1 MTYGNVLD
9 SCLGPSFIF
18 HGLQVRIDPYK
29 EIWWILCCSVSKL
42 FSPHPPSS
50 RPKPRTYVFIFSGP
64 AATRWDEFESLRFD
78 VCLSCS
84 RGVPRQSY
92 SSSCCSPLVMFFP
105 FFFPFSL
112 SLPLRMMLLLS
123 SVFCFPWKRIAF
135 SLCFP
140 FSELSY
146 TKQKTNLTLH
156 PTTDIKFMSSIRL
169 GGKWKLWEN
178 ILLQQ
183 QGTQPY
189 FFYWFKKKK
198 HNYCNYFMNKIIINF
213 GGWNFSTFSGEGS
226 IY

>member
-105 FFFPFSL
+105 FFFFLFLFPSL
-112 SLPLRMMLLLS
+112 SGWCYCSAVSFVFPENESRFHFAFPFQNFHIQSRKQILLS
-123 SVFCFPWKRIAF
+123 IQRPI
-135 SLCFP
+135 
-140 FSELSY
+140 
-146 TKQKTNLTLH
+146 
-156 PTTDIKFMSSIRL
+156 
-169 GGKWKLWEN
+169 
-178 ILLQQ
+178 
-183 QGTQPY
+183 
-189 FFYWFKKKK
+189 
-198 HNYCNYFMNKIIINF
+198 
-213 GGWNFSTFSGEGS
+213 
-226 IY
+226 

>member
-105 FFFPFSL
+105 FFFSFFSFPPSPDDAIAQQCLLFSL
-112 SLPLRMMLLLS
+112 KTNR
-123 SVFCFPWKRIAF
+123 VFTLF
-135 SLCFP
+135 SLFRT
-140 FSELSY
+140 FIYKAENKSY
-146 TKQKTNLTLH
+146 SPSNDRYK
-156 PTTDIKFMSSIRL
+156 IY
-169 GGKWKLWEN
+169 E
-178 ILLQQ
+178 
-183 QGTQPY
+183 
-189 FFYWFKKKK
+189 FY
-198 HNYCNYFMNKIIINF
+198 
-213 GGWNFSTFSGEGS
+213 
-226 IY
+226 

>member
-84 RGVPRQSY
+84 RGYRGKVTAP
-92 SSSCCSPLVMFFP
+92 PVV
-105 FFFPFSL
+105 
-112 SLPLRMMLLLS
+112 LLLS
-123 SVFCFPWKRIAF
+123 CF
-135 SLCFP
+135 SLFFFSFFSFP
-140 FSELSY
+140 PSPDDAIAQQCLLFSL
-146 TKQKTNLTLH
+146 KTNRVFTLFSLFR
-156 PTTDIKFMSSIRL
+156 TFIYKA
-169 GGKWKLWEN
+169 EN
-178 ILLQQ
+178 KSYSPSNDRYKI
-183 QGTQPY
+183 Y
-189 FFYWFKKKK
+189 EFY
-198 HNYCNYFMNKIIINF
+198 
-213 GGWNFSTFSGEGS
+213 
-226 IY
+226 